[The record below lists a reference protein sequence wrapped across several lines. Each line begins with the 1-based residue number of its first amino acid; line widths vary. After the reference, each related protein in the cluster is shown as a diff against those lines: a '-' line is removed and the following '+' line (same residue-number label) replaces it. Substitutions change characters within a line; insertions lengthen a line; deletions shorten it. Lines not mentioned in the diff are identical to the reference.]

1 MNTYKH
7 YIHGQWVDSASGE
20 LMEVQNPAN
29 EEIFAMVQA
38 GNAIDAQKALESSE
52 KAQKVWGLLPA
63 PERAKYLYA
72 IIDKIKERKNQLAE
86 ILVSEQGKTY
96 REALFEVDDT
106 CAYILYAAQAATR
119 IQGDI
124 FPADQPNE
132 QLWIQKVPY
141 GVTVGLCAWNYPLAL
156 IGRKLGPALVTG
168 NTMVIKPHELT
179 PVSAAVFF
187 EIIHE
192 VGLPAGVAN
201 LVTGDGIE
209 LGNALVSSPITKLIT
224 VTGSVR
230 AGQAIYKAAAPN
242 ITALS
247 LELGGKSPF
256 IVMDDADIDIAVQ
269 AAVNSRF
276 ANCGQVCICNE
287 QMVVHKNILDE
298 LTSKMI
304 TETKKLRIGDP
315 MTDVDMG
322 PKVAESELDKM
333 DRIIQKTVSEGA
345 QIALGGGRLKDGP
358 YEKGFWYEPTIL
370 TGVTPDMCASKEEI
384 FGPVLGITAVDSFDE
399 ALAFANDSPY
409 GLSAYLFSKDYS
421 KLMRAINELDVGTIF
436 FNKGI
441 SGAMQGY
448 HNGHK
453 LSGLG
458 GEDGIYGIEGYLQ
471 KRTVYL
477 KY

>member
-38 GNAIDAQKALESSE
+38 GNAMDAQKALASSE

-63 PERAKYLYA
+63 PERAKYLYV

-298 LTSKMI
+298 LTSKII
-304 TETKKLRIGDP
+304 TETKKLRIGNP

>member
-38 GNAIDAQKALESSE
+38 GNAIDAQKALASSE

-333 DRIIQKTVSEGA
+333 DRIIQKTVTEGA